1 MDDGVEPALSIGDVA
16 ERAGIGEGTLRSWE
30 ARYAFPKPRRLPSG
44 HRRYSELD
52 VKGVNA
58 VLHARAE
65 GLSLPGAIH
74 RARRAQTEARPSVY
88 AAVRE
93 RFPHLHPQLLPK
105 PALLWL
111 SHAIED
117 ECAARAAQP
126 LLLGCFQR
134 ERFYRHAERRWSE
147 LARTAGR
154 AVVLAD
160 FPRFRKPRH
169 GPVEV
174 PIPPTEPVLREW
186 VLVCDAPQFSGC
198 LVGWERPSGGRTPRR
213 FETVWTVEPD
223 IVREAAH
230 ACCDIVHR
238 SQPPLADDLR
248 DGLSVSPVG
257 GASGQLRLAVD
268 LATRVTVYASGQC
281 RD

>member
-1 MDDGVEPALSIGDVA
+1 MTDGEPALSIGDVA

-52 VKGVNA
+52 VEGVNA
-58 VLHARAE
+58 VLQARAE

-74 RARRAQTEARPSVY
+74 RARRAQTELRPSVY

-117 ECAARAAQP
+117 ECAARASKP
-126 LLLGCFQR
+126 LLLACFQR
-134 ERFYRHAERRWSE
+134 ERFYRHAERRWRE
-147 LARTAGR
+147 LARSAGR

-160 FPRFRKPRH
+160 FARARKPRH

-174 PIPPTEPVLREW
+174 PIAPIDPVLREW

-198 LVGWERPSGGRTPRR
+198 LVGWGAPRR
-213 FETVWTVEPD
+213 RW
-223 IVREAAH
+223 H
-230 ACCDIVHR
+230 
-238 SQPPLADDLR
+238 PPAVR
-248 DGLSVSPVG
+248 DG
-257 GASGQLRLAVD
+257 VD
-268 LATRVTVYASGQC
+268 G
-281 RD
+281 